1 MHISLV
7 EGKAFKKV
15 VAGKSKT
22 FIVAIF
28 YMSIMFND
36 VLIWPKN
43 HISLSYYATFPFLVI
58 YNKYLCYS

>member
-1 MHISLV
+1 MHILLV

-36 VLIWPKN
+36 VLI
-43 HISLSYYATFPFLVI
+43 
-58 YNKYLCYS
+58 

>member
-1 MHISLV
+1 MHILLV

-22 FIVAIF
+22 FIATIF

-36 VLIWPKN
+36 VLI
-43 HISLSYYATFPFLVI
+43 
-58 YNKYLCYS
+58 